1 MKKKSKWIK
10 WVILLLILAA
20 AGYGGY
26 RFVKSKMG
34 SNSRQQTPMTGVVSI
49 GSITSTVNGSGIT
62 KAKNSETLTL
72 SASGTVID
80 VYVEEGQVVQEG
92 DPLFTIESKGA
103 QTAVQ
108 QAQDTVDGIQNQ
120 IAEKIKAQ
128 AGLNLKAPYSGKLI
142 NVASNISEGDEIY
155 EGTSI
160 GTLIDDTK
168 LRLEQY
174 YSYAYEGKIT
184 KGMKMN
190 VSLTSYM
197 SSVEGEVEEVRMVS
211 RISNEGTKL
220 FCAIVVVPNP
230 GTLVEGISASAWA
243 VSSDGVEMYPYEAGK
258 LEYYNTKDI
267 RTTVGGTVKRY
278 KLYNYLD
285 VKAGQTLMEIDGGR
299 SDSEMFDLRNR
310 LEEAR
315 KQLEKAQKDLA
326 NCNAVAPIS
335 GKIIGLSIQPGQ
347 ELQMGQSLV
356 TISDDS
362 TIIIN
367 ATVDER
373 NISFI
378 KTGMMV
384 DLDQW
389 GNTTWGEITQVSLNS
404 TINNG
409 VATYPIV
416 ISADNSSGQI
426 QLNSY
431 IQYNLIAS
439 QAEDILVVP
448 VQAVHQSQTADGRE
462 VKVVYV
468 NSANYMGEPL
478 ELAWQDT
485 EIPEGYVAVEV
496 ETGISDINNVEIK
509 SGLEEGWEIFIQ
521 MMSSDGYWG

>member
-10 WVILLLILAA
+10 WVVLLLILAA

-34 SNSRQQTPMTGVVSI
+34 GNSRQQTPMTGVVSI

-62 KAKNSETLTL
+62 KAKNSETIVSNT
-72 SASGTVID
+72 SGTVLD
-80 VYVEEGQVVQEG
+80 VFIQEGQVVEEG
-92 DPLFTIESKGA
+92 DPLYSIDTKLAQEAVDTARTQLEGRQTIL
-103 QTAVQ
+103 
-108 QAQDTVDGIQNQ
+108 NNL
-120 IAEKIKAQ
+120 IKAQ
-128 AGLNLKAPYSGKLI
+128 EGLHLKAPFSGKLT
-142 NVASNISEGDEIY
+142 NVTEYYPGD
-155 EGTSI
+155 SI
-160 GTLIDDTK
+160 GNGSSIATLTDDTK
-168 LRLEQY
+168 FKLEQY
-174 YSYAYEGKIT
+174 YSYAYEGQIY
-184 KGMKMN
+184 KGQKMT
-190 VSLTSYM
+190 VSIPSLMTT
-197 SSVEGEVEEVRMVS
+197 VEGTVEEVRMVN
-211 RISNEGTKL
+211 RISAEGTKL
-220 FCAIVVVPNP
+220 FCAVIVVQNP
-230 GTLVEGISASAWA
+230 GTLVAGFEASAWTTN
-243 VSSDGVEMYPYEAGK
+243 SNGIEIFPYEPK
-258 LEYYNTKDI
+258 ELKYY
-267 RTTVGGTVKRY
+267 RTAEITSTVDGTVESY
-278 KLYNYLD
+278 SLYNYLD
-285 VKAGQTLMEIDGGR
+285 VKQGQVLINIDAGQSSSEIFNQQNAVQEAQETLQKA
-299 SDSEMFDLRNR
+299 
-310 LEEAR
+310 LEN
-315 KQLEKAQKDLA
+315 LA
-326 NCNAVAPIS
+326 KCNAVAPFS
-335 GKIIGLSIQPGQ
+335 GKVIGLSIQPGQ
-347 ELQMGQSLV
+347 DIQQGTAIV

-362 TIIIN
+362 SIIIN

-389 GNTTWGEITQVSLNS
+389 GNATWGEITQVSLNS